1 MIKKIYIFILTLN
14 ICLGFSL
21 HAEESKND
29 ITKITSDGSIK
40 LFQNEKYYDIN
51 DNVKIKSKNFDLN
64 SDKVIAYYDKD
75 FYDLYKII
83 ATGNAKLITSE
94 GSIIEGDEVI
104 YETNN
109 EKFVILG
116 NGIFIDDDLTIKAD
130 DIKGSFTEIN
140 NERVVKNVEAKMFKS
155 MKRVFIQN
163 RDMKSLSKF
172 ATYSKKGE
180 ILELFND
187 VQITKKQEVTT
198 GDYANIDM
206 TTNNYTISSL
216 DNKVQLLISSD
227 EDSKYCKEINYM
239 YSTEK
244 DYKKAI
250 KKAEKNQDWNEK
262 HKIEEDYKSFISKG
276 TINPFEKTLK
286 AAKCHKK

>member
-140 NERVVKNVEAKMFKS
+140 DERVVKNVEAKMFKS
-155 MKRVFIQN
+155 MQRVFIQN

-187 VQITKKQEVTT
+187 VQITKKQEVTIT
-198 GDYANIDM
+198 LNLTKYLNI
-206 TTNNYTISSL
+206 YL
-216 DNKVQLLISSD
+216 
-227 EDSKYCKEINYM
+227 
-239 YSTEK
+239 
-244 DYKKAI
+244 
-250 KKAEKNQDWNEK
+250 
-262 HKIEEDYKSFISKG
+262 
-276 TINPFEKTLK
+276 PFLYF
-286 AAKCHKK
+286 